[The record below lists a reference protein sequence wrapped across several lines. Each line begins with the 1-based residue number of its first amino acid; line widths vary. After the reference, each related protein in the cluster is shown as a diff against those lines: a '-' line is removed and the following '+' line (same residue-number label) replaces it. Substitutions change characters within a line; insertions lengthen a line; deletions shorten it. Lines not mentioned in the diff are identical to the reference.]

1 MQVTAATIL
10 KAAPLLF
17 VPLSLALHHLNLV
30 GPQWLFLSGLVAI
43 GVLADWVRRGT
54 EQVAEH
60 AGSTVGS
67 LLNVSFGN
75 AAELVL
81 ALFVL
86 SHAQTQVVQAQITGS
101 IIGTTLLFFGI
112 AALVGGLRHE
122 RQRFSQAQ
130 VGLLSTLLVLLAV
143 AILLPATFDL
153 TERLQSPGANLS
165 LLDERLSLCVSVVLL
180 LLYVA
185 HLVYVLVTHRVMF
198 GRGPSTATAPD
209 WSLPL
214 GLAVMIGGTTGI
226 AFESEL
232 VSARLAETASN
243 LGLSPVFMGVVVLA
257 LIGTV
262 ADLFAAVA
270 FARADKMDIVLGLCV
285 GSAIQIALVVAPVL
299 VLVSWAIG
307 HPMNLVFGSPLDLFA
322 IASSAFIVRAIA
334 ADGESTW
341 YEGFLLIGVYVLFA
355 VAYFFQGPG

>member
-1 MQVTAATIL
+1 MRDIAATIL
-10 KAAPLLF
+10 KPALLLF
-17 VPLSLALHHLNLV
+17 VPLSLALHHFSLA
-30 GPQWLFLSGLVAI
+30 GPQWVFLSGLVAI

-60 AGSTVGS
+60 AGSTIGS
-67 LLNVSFGN
+67 LLNISFGN

-86 SHAQTQVVQAQITGS
+86 SQAQTRVVQAQITGS

-122 RQRFSQAQ
+122 RQTFSQAQ
-130 VGLLSTLLVLLAV
+130 VGLQSTLLLLLAV
-143 AILLPATFDL
+143 AILLPAIFDM

-180 LLYVA
+180 LLYGA

-198 GRGPSTATAPD
+198 GRGSTGGAPE

-214 GLAVMIGGTTGI
+214 GLAVMVGGTIGI

-232 VSARLAETASN
+232 VSARLAETASD

-270 FARADKMDIVLGLCV
+270 FALADKMDIVLGLCV

-322 IASSAFIVRAIA
+322 IASAAFIVRVIA
-334 ADGESTW
+334 ADGETTW
-341 YEGFLLIGVYVLFA
+341 FEGFLLIGVYVLFA
-355 VAYFFQGPG
+355 LAYFFQ